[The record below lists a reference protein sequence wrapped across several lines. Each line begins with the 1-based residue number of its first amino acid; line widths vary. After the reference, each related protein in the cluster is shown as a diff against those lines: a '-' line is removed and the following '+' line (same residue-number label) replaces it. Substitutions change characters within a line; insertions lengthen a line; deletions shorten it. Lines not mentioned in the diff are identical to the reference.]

1 MPSAL
6 RDTYKDYSNES
17 TRNEMLLVQI
27 TAGNIAATTAAVA
40 TLLGAED
47 ALTLGA
53 RQRYEIVASI
63 VSPSTALPTDPNSQR
78 ERKWLVTAKDTAGF
92 ITHYT
97 IPCAAVKDGTGTS
110 LLLPGSDLADLA
122 NPDWV
127 AWISAYIAIAQSNH
141 GNGIN
146 SVLSA
151 QLVGRAI

>member
-17 TRNEMLLVQI
+17 TRNEVLLVQI
-27 TAGNIAATTAAVA
+27 TSGNIVATLANVA
-40 TLLGAED
+40 TLLSAED

-53 RQRYEIVASI
+53 RQRYEVVATI
-63 VSPSTALPTDPNSQR
+63 VSPSVALPTDPNSQR

-110 LLLPGSDLADLA
+110 LLLAGTDMADLA

-127 AWISAYIAIAQSNH
+127 AWIAAFITIAQSNH

-151 QLVGRAI
+151 QLVGRSL